1 MSHPSIGG
9 AAMITNIAYVDAS
22 SIALMLPVPDA
33 PTVLV
38 PPSGVPLPHGKN
50 RVQSFRISEN
60 NLAFGRFHDCNRI
73 DATQTLQ
80 NAPPEVASEVPCPWL
95 LKGFCASIILQHIV
109 DDVVLY
115 FVMPNYH

>member
-38 PPSGVPLPHGKN
+38 PPSGVPLPHGKTGFN
-50 RVQSFRISEN
+50 HFGSPKTILH
-60 NLAFGRFHDCNRI
+60 LADFMIATESTRHKRCRTHHQRSPAKFH
-73 DATQTLQ
+73 
-80 NAPPEVASEVPCPWL
+80 AP
-95 LKGFCASIILQHIV
+95 GF
-109 DDVVLY
+109 
-115 FVMPNYH
+115 